1 MKKLIHFFLLT
12 SLCTACGN
20 DGLPKD
26 IIGKEKMEK
35 ILWDVLRADE
45 MVDYQHLRDTSINR
59 QEKSIQLYQQIYKL
73 HRVTADNFKESFQY

>member
-1 MKKLIHFFLLT
+1 
-12 SLCTACGN
+12 
-20 DGLPKD
+20 
-26 IIGKEKMEK
+26 MEK

-73 HRVTADNFKESFQY
+73 HRVTADNFKESFQYYQQNPHVLKIVLDSLRKRPVPTPSVKPYMPA